1 LTWIYCGFLAL
12 GQYDI
17 PSTLAGMSN
26 ASAYSIID
34 DCNLVMQIA
43 LEKGRFFDLKNS
55 CKTKTNI
62 YTLEDNFYI
71 VLK

>member
-12 GQYDI
+12 GKYDI
-17 PSTLAGMSN
+17 PNTLAGMSN

-43 LEKGRFFDLKNS
+43 LEKGRFFDLK
-55 CKTKTNI
+55 KF
-62 YTLEDNFYI
+62 L
-71 VLK
+71 